1 MALLSVTRVQLHK
14 ARFAVPFVRYALA
27 SARQARQSD
36 GFIGGYLA
44 NGWPLTFWTVTV
56 WRDRDAMQA
65 YRGSGTH
72 REAMP
77 SLAGWC
83 CEAALASI
91 DHEGDTV
98 PEPAEA
104 GALLRQHGRTS
115 RVLNPSPA
123 HLAGETW
130 PDGKPGVPGLRL
142 RPAG

>member
-1 MALLSVTRVQLHK
+1 MALLSVTRVRLHK
-14 ARFAVPFVRYALA
+14 ARFAVPFVRFAIA
-27 SARQARQSD
+27 SANQAKQSG

-56 WRDRDAMQA
+56 WQDREAMQA

-83 CEAALASI
+83 SEASLASI
-91 DHEGDTV
+91 DREDESV

-104 GALLRQHGRTS
+104 GAVLREYGRTG
-115 RVLNPSPA
+115 RVLHPSAA
-123 HLAGETW
+123 HSAGETW
-130 PDGKPGVPGLRL
+130 PDSKPGVPGMRL
-142 RPAG
+142 RP